1 MEPEQGT
8 QQTLHKMAWPQMTP
22 AERRAIW
29 EQFRR
34 DATFDAQDFIEHVE
48 RGRDEADR
56 ELPPRVQ

>member
-1 MEPEQGT
+1 MDVEPGT
-8 QQTLHKMAWPQMTP
+8 SQTIDKEAWPLMTP

-29 EQFRR
+29 EQFRQN
-34 DATFDAQDFIEHVE
+34 TSFDAEDFIAHVE